1 MNVVDPEVPSQTK
14 QPERSSSHGS
24 RENYAD
30 KSDKNTDEGGDCNS
44 RAD

>member
-1 MNVVDPEVPSQTK
+1 MNVVDPEVPPQTK
-14 QPERSSSHGS
+14 QPERSSSYGS

-30 KSDKNTDEGGDCNS
+30 ENDRNTDEGVDFNS